1 MNTERETSSEPREP
15 RGLTRDP
22 SAVRRARQRLMRGA
36 PLFVTA
42 ALLLLSLSAACSRP
56 DYTKHS
62 ASTKPGESPQGETP
76 RGTGLPRTSLPMPP
90 VAQSRT
96 ASSNFSA
103 AAQARL
109 TASGWTTLDGRTERP
124 TDFQGKVL
132 VLDFWATYC
141 PPCREQTPHLID
153 LQRRFGAQGLQVVG
167 LNVGGEDDRPKIAG
181 FVKEF
186 DIQYP
191 LAIPSD
197 EASQLYFADNDAIP
211 QTYIFDRKGRLV
223 QRFVGYDSTMPA
235 EVERIV
241 QDALKQ

>member
-1 MNTERETSSEPREP
+1 
-15 RGLTRDP
+15 
-22 SAVRRARQRLMRGA
+22 MR
-36 PLFVTA
+36 VTPFLAAAA
-42 ALLLLSLSAACSRP
+42 ALLLSAACSRP

-62 ASTKPGESPQGETP
+62 ASTRPGESPRGETP

-96 ASSNFSA
+96 SSSNFSA

-109 TASGWTTLDGRTERP
+109 TASGWTTLDGQSARP
-124 TDFQGKVL
+124 ADFQGKVL

-141 PPCREQTPHLID
+141 PPCREQTPHLIE
-153 LQRRFGAQGLQVVG
+153 LQRRYGEQGLQVVG

-186 DIQYP
+186 NIPYP
-191 LAIPSD
+191 LGFPD
-197 EASQLYFADNDAIP
+197 EQMSQLYFSDNDAIP
-211 QTYIFDRKGRLV
+211 QTYIFDRQGRLV
-223 QRFVGYDSTMPA
+223 QRFVGYDSSMPA

-241 QDALKQ
+241 KDALAN

>member
-1 MNTERETSSEPREP
+1 MR
-15 RGLTRDP
+15 LTP
-22 SAVRRARQRLMRGA
+22 FIIV
-36 PLFVTA
+36 A
-42 ALLLLSLSAACSRP
+42 ALLLLLLSSACSRP

-62 ASTKPGESPQGETP
+62 ASTKPGETPPGETP

-90 VAQSRT
+90 VAQSRSS
-96 ASSNFSA
+96 ASNFSA
-103 AAQARL
+103 AAQTRL
-109 TASGWTTLDGRTERP
+109 TASGWTTLDGRDERP

-141 PPCREQTPHLID
+141 PPCREQTPHLIA
-153 LQRRFGAQGLQVVG
+153 LQRRFGPQGLQVVG

-186 DIQYP
+186 GIQYP

-223 QRFVGYDSTMPA
+223 QRFIGYDSTMPA